1 MPKKAKNR
9 TQKHTENRCCNI
21 SCVCGRSF
29 HDFRALFVGAMPCMG
44 LKTARLRGGHAWGAL
59 TLQGF
64 VGAMHCMGLTHTSS
78 LNSREKSVGGGGCLE
93 CAVARAARH
102 TPT

>member
-1 MPKKAKNR
+1 M
-9 TQKHTENRCCNI
+9 
-21 SCVCGRSF
+21 CGRSF

-78 LNSREKSVGGGGCLE
+78 LNSREKSGGLSGARRCEIRKTHTHLTAWLWI
-93 CAVARAARH
+93 AVPTSLRH
-102 TPT
+102 CP